1 MIKSRHNLSYCLFTA
16 VLIAGCSGTRNL
28 PEGDLLYTGG
38 SVDVVSESTPKKE
51 RKALEAALEPLLRP
65 KPNASFLGMRP
76 KLFFYNL
83 AGEPTKDKGFRYWLR
98 NKVGE
103 PPVLYSEV
111 DLEYNKKVLQNYA
124 ENNGYFNTTSVA
136 DSTRSGKK
144 ATAEYTLDPKRLY
157 TIRDV
162 KFPADSSVLGTAVSK
177 VRRGSVLKK
186 EAGYS
191 LDNIK
196 LERGRIDTRL
206 KEKGFYYFNE
216 DYLLVQVDST
226 VADHKVD
233 LIVKIKN
240 ETPNLAKNQYKIN
253 KIVVYPNFKL
263 SKDSAAVVDNEKL
276 EYNDFTII
284 DKENLFKPRIF
295 DRTLYFA
302 KDDLYNRTDH
312 NLSLNRL
319 VNLGTFKFVKNQFKV
334 SDTIGNYLD
343 AYYYLTPLPKKSIR
357 AELLAKTNSANYTGT
372 ELNLNWSNRN
382 LWKGAEQLTISAF
395 GGVEVQVSGQNNGF
409 NVYRFGTE
417 ANLIWPRIISPFKF
431 ESSSGFV
438 PKTKATLGY
447 EFQNRTKLYSL
458 QTLKGSFGYLWK
470 ENERKEHLFNLT
482 EITYASPRNVTPL
495 YQAQIDSTASLGRVI
510 EKQLIF
516 GPTYSYTY
524 TNTMEK
530 RKKNTFYY
538 KGSIDLS
545 GNITGLLSGAN
556 IKKGDTIKVFDVPFS
571 QFIKIENEFRH
582 YLKLG
587 PDSQLASRVIVGA
600 GFAYGNSDEMPFI
613 KQFFNGGTN
622 SIRAFRAR
630 SLGPGT
636 YDGSTNNNTFL
647 PDQSGDVKFEFSTE
661 YRAKIYGLVKGA
673 VFLDA
678 GNIWLLKEDPEKPGA
693 KFSKDFMNELA
704 VGVGAGLRF
713 DFSFLVLRT
722 DLAFPI
728 RKPYL
733 ADGERWVLDKI
744 SLGNSGWRS
753 DNLVFNL
760 AIGYPF

>member
-1 MIKSRHNLSYCLFTA
+1 
-16 VLIAGCSGTRNL
+16 
-28 PEGDLLYTGG
+28 
-38 SVDVVSESTPKKE
+38 
-51 RKALEAALEPLLRP
+51 
-65 KPNASFLGMRP
+65 
-76 KLFFYNL
+76 
-83 AGEPTKDKGFRYWLR
+83 
-98 NKVGE
+98 
-103 PPVLYSEV
+103 
-111 DLEYNKKVLQNYA
+111 
-124 ENNGYFNTTSVA
+124 
-136 DSTRSGKK
+136 
-144 ATAEYTLDPKRLY
+144 
-157 TIRDV
+157 
-162 KFPADSSVLGTAVSK
+162 GTAVSK

-240 ETPNLAKNQYKIN
+240 ETPDLAKNQYKIN

-263 SKDSAAVVDNEKL
+263 SKDSAAVVDNETL

-295 DRTLYFA
+295 DRTLYFK

-470 ENERKEHLFNLT
+470 ENERKEHVFNLT
-482 EITYASPRNVTPL
+482 ELTYASPRNVTPL

-647 PDQSGDVKFEFSTE
+647 PDQSGDIKFEFSTE